1 VKPRS
6 HPPTYKEVPANSS
19 AGLDRN
25 LYQINFALLYYTI
38 LATYSLRV
46 FTMTSEAEM
55 RSRRDSWPPTQ
66 VRLEPTRSTKSN
78 PLPSLDDIDNDPLTY
93 FLTPTPLLD
102 GGDDDEYFDDA
113 LFDFDAGIEDASA
126 PRLFVR
132 SVSPSTLDGLR
143 KPGLRP
149 MSPDSSSEISE
160 SNNEDDDDDDEEEY
174 ISFSPNKNGLLS
186 LRDLFTNS
194 RTSSRPKK
202 PAFNQSTNNA
212 LLSPV
217 ALSSSPK
224 LRGRSRG
231 RGRHGASS
239 RGHSATRRPGHL
251 WREPSPDVWSIEEE
265 TEEEMM
271 SEVGSSFGAHSDTSD
286 DEDVEG
292 EKRKE
297 KKTKPTK
304 KVRFVLPAV
313 EV

>member
-1 VKPRS
+1 MS
-6 HPPTYKEVPANSS
+6 TE
-19 AGLDRN
+19 
-25 LYQINFALLYYTI
+25 
-38 LATYSLRV
+38 
-46 FTMTSEAEM
+46 SEI

-66 VRLEPTRSTKSN
+66 MRLQPTISTKTA
-78 PLPSLDDIDNDPLTY
+78 PLPPLDDIDDDPLTY
-93 FLTPTPLLD
+93 FLTPAPLLD
-102 GGDDDEYFDDA
+102 IDDDADDA

-160 SNNEDDDDDDEEEY
+160 SNNEDDEDDDEEEEY
-174 ISFSPNKNGLLS
+174 ISFSPNKHGLLS
-186 LRDLFTNS
+186 LRDLFINS
-194 RTSSRPKK
+194 RPPTHPKT
-202 PAFNQSTNNA
+202 PAFNQTANNA
-212 LLSPV
+212 LLSPT

-231 RGRHGASS
+231 RGRRGASS
-239 RGHSATRRPGHL
+239 RGHSAARRPGQL

-265 TEEEMM
+265 TEEELM
-271 SEVGSSFGAHSDTSD
+271 SEIGSSCGARSDTSD
-286 DEDVEG
+286 DEDAEG

-297 KKTKPTK
+297 KKSKPTK